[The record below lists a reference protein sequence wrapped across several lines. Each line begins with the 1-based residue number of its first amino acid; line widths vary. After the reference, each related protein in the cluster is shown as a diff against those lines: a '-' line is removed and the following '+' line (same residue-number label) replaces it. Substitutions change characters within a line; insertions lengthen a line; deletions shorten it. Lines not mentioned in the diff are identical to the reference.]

1 MTHKSYMCIVW
12 NGRNWYSSTLSVAFD
27 CCAQQQRVTSL
38 PLWNMPLPRSFIWL
52 FTIMFESNISSLARY
67 LQIQLFSVEENV
79 THGDESCTRKR
90 CYVTKDFLVIPQN
103 WKGLCA
109 KYLQHEYGRES
120 AVLDAYLM
128 NPSTKDL
135 TRMQWNKGCIGPEI
149 HFTPDMTCTFS
160 KEVFMPIKKLQLI
173 HMPSYSQSAECCDLW
188 CSVYYTIT
196 FAKQYNVLVVD
207 DTDLVLLCA

>member
-12 NGRNWYSSTLSVAFD
+12 NGRNWYSSTLSAAFD

-109 KYLQHEYGRES
+109 KYLQHKYGRES

-160 KEVFMPIKKLQLI
+160 KEVFMPMGLLPDTQNCRC
-173 HMPSYSQSAECCDLW
+173 AC
-188 CSVYYTIT
+188 
-196 FAKQYNVLVVD
+196 AGNAGNVFPVTAGKRSRHASRHVRHARA
-207 DTDLVLLCA
+207 VMHVGIAN